1 MNCALCLASDELF
14 TAMKVNESQ
23 YTWWKTIMNESAV
36 EKSTGKE
43 NKITITNDKGRLSAN
58 NIEHM
63 VKEAE
68 QFKTQDEQQRAKI
81 AAKNSLET
89 YAFSMKSTME
99 EDA

>member
-1 MNCALCLASDELF
+1 
-14 TAMKVNESQ
+14 
-23 YTWWKTIMNESAV
+23 MNESAV

-81 AAKNSLET
+81 AGEQ
-89 YAFSMKSTME
+89 E
-99 EDA
+99 EDTE